1 MYGKGT
7 AGRTRGAA
15 SYARVGLE
23 SDVMS
28 ASPHRLIVLLF
39 QGADTAIGTAL
50 VHLRDGNVAEKG
62 RAISRALDIVNNG
75 LLAAL
80 DRERGGELAERLG
93 ALYDYIA
100 RLLLKANLQNDEHG
114 LQEARRL
121 LAELASAWSQIEPG
135 QQHEA

>member
-1 MYGKGT
+1 M
-7 AGRTRGAA
+7 RGAA

-62 RAISRALDIVNNG
+62 RAISKALDIVNNG

-80 DRERGGELAERLG
+80 DVGRGGELAERLA
-93 ALYDYIA
+93 ALYEYIA
-100 RLLLKANLQNDEHG
+100 RLLLNANLQNDEHG

-121 LAELASAWSQIEPG
+121 LAELGSAWSQIEPG

>member
-1 MYGKGT
+1 MYAKGI
-7 AGRTRGAA
+7 AGRARGAA

-50 VHLRDGNVAEKG
+50 VHLQDGNVAEKG
-62 RAISRALDIVNNG
+62 QAVSKALDIVNNG

-80 DRERGGELAERLG
+80 DRERGGELAERMG
-93 ALYDYIA
+93 ALYEYIA
-100 RLLLKANLQNDEHG
+100 RLLLNANLQNDEKG
-114 LQEARRL
+114 FVEARRL
-121 LAELASAWSQIEPG
+121 LGELASAWNEIEPG

>member
-1 MYGKGT
+1 MYARGT
-7 AGRTRGAA
+7 AGRARGAA
-15 SYARVGLE
+15 SYARIGLE

-39 QGADTAIGTAL
+39 QGADSAIATAL

-62 RAISRALDIVNNG
+62 HAISKALDIVNNG

-80 DRERGGELAERLG
+80 DQERGGELAERLG
-93 ALYDYIA
+93 TLYEYIA
-100 RLLLKANLQNDEHG
+100 RLLLSANLQNDEKK
-114 LQEARRL
+114 LLEARRL
-121 LAELASAWSQIEPG
+121 LAELGAAWSEIDPG